1 MLTFLYVCYVLFFSK
16 ELLDFKPIRTN
27 YKDESPEIKNNSKKI
42 YYLFTKS
49 QKSPNVAF
57 FHKLCL
63 TYLIMSGNY
72 NISYEFLLFRLQIDI
87 LQEIFEDS

>member
-1 MLTFLYVCYVLFFSK
+1 M
-16 ELLDFKPIRTN
+16 
-27 YKDESPEIKNNSKKI
+27 DESPEIKNNSKKI